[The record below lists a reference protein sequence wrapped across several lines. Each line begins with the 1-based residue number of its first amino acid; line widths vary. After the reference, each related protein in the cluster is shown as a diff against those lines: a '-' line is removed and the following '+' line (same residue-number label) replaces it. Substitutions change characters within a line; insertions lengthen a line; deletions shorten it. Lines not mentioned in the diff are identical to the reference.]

1 MLKSQAM
8 NRSLPLLPSLLILLW
23 LPGCSA
29 MQGFFALIGPPP
41 APSSHMRQ
49 SVLDR
54 VAPAVRKDF
63 EQLTGSHHRDL
74 LTAHEA
80 VETIQA
86 QFKRRL
92 VIKALKQ
99 PWDGMT
105 DLERQGLLLVEMAE
119 GGSVNLPVLLD
130 VLEAGM
136 DRTSTF

>member
-1 MLKSQAM
+1 
-8 NRSLPLLPSLLILLW
+8 
-23 LPGCSA
+23 